1 MKRKQFVALMAAT
14 VMTVGLLAGCG
25 DENGA
30 GDGVQTEVSDTSGT
44 ESETEQPAE
53 SDNGA
58 GSDEIETITVWT
70 DSSSDKIVRERQVE
84 EFNANEGKELGIEID
99 YQIYGQ
105 NYVDTLR
112 IAAQAGETP
121 AIFHADDK
129 WLPEFV
135 EAGWVLPY
143 EDFPGSEELLSKYDG
158 MLSEQKQ
165 IFDGK
170 TYTLPYTMTTYGFV
184 INMELFRQAGLTE
197 DDIPETWDEVR
208 EVAAK
213 ITEAADGKAYG
224 LGLSS
229 TLWTVSSYYTFGAG
243 ENVGHYGYDWDKKQ
257 FDYSAFNPLIKAIDQ
272 IVADGSVL
280 PGFESLDADG
290 IRAQFAAGTIGMMGM
305 ANFDC
310 SAYKEL
316 FPVNF
321 EWKITGVP
329 KFSEDQTQYKRFGL
343 PTNLICIGPNAI
355 EHPEK
360 VMKVVEFFYDD
371 ANLAEMYED
380 GIYIP
385 IRSEAIEL
393 ATKEPSLNGFK
404 EFATFDELFV
414 MPPVPDS
421 YISVEGTTYRE
432 AITNICTN
440 PGLDDVDAIM
450 ADVDQ
455 RYNDA
460 LSKIDPAVIDLYMI
474 PEGQSPVKGK

>member
-208 EVAAK
+208 K
-213 ITEAADGKAYG
+213 
-224 LGLSS
+224 
-229 TLWTVSSYYTFGAG
+229 
-243 ENVGHYGYDWDKKQ
+243 
-257 FDYSAFNPLIKAIDQ
+257 
-272 IVADGSVL
+272 
-280 PGFESLDADG
+280 
-290 IRAQFAAGTIGMMGM
+290 
-305 ANFDC
+305 
-310 SAYKEL
+310 
-316 FPVNF
+316 
-321 EWKITGVP
+321 
-329 KFSEDQTQYKRFGL
+329 
-343 PTNLICIGPNAI
+343 
-355 EHPEK
+355 
-360 VMKVVEFFYDD
+360 
-371 ANLAEMYED
+371 
-380 GIYIP
+380 
-385 IRSEAIEL
+385 
-393 ATKEPSLNGFK
+393 
-404 EFATFDELFV
+404 
-414 MPPVPDS
+414 
-421 YISVEGTTYRE
+421 
-432 AITNICTN
+432 
-440 PGLDDVDAIM
+440 
-450 ADVDQ
+450 
-455 RYNDA
+455 
-460 LSKIDPAVIDLYMI
+460 
-474 PEGQSPVKGK
+474 